1 LPCTSKT
8 RNEVHMKK
16 FPLLS
21 ILSSLALAHLYTAPV
36 SAQTLHPEL
45 LFEKNLVVAS
55 YDLLEK
61 EVEKDDFDANMDTL
75 LDWGYRVGDEWG
87 KKVLVRRD
95 LRNKKLKFVEELR
108 RTAKATA
115 KVANGTGF
123 YLGQFNGFH
132 LIATNY
138 HVHLRL
144 VTEPEDYK
152 EIEFPFLDLS
162 FNFGRTFGAW
172 LEIDLALFAINM
184 ESKWDRKKLQSV
196 AKNFSFDYPITRNQK
211 LLTVGFGRAKNHYI
225 EMVGTWDSDCKVF
238 SGDNEFKTKY
248 GLDEKGKIVG
258 TWSFAVGCEASLGD
272 SGSPVVTRDTGDI
285 IGILWGVAPKTPIA
299 QSSQSLDNMIKE
311 NSPAIWKELNYAV
324 PATKIKEFLLEKIK
338 SGAITDEVERKTIL
352 AFLGVDSSP

>member
-1 LPCTSKT
+1 
-8 RNEVHMKK
+8 MKY
-16 FPLLS
+16 PTLLS
-21 ILSSLALAHLYTAPV
+21 ILFCLALAHLYTAPV
-36 SAQTLHPEL
+36 FAQTLPPER
-45 LFEKNLVVAS
+45 LFEKNRVAAS
-55 YDLLEK
+55 YDLFEK
-61 EVEKDDFDANMDTL
+61 EEEEEEEIDDLDALADAVA
-75 LDWGYRVGDEWG
+75 DWIYRVGDEWG
-87 KKVLVRRD
+87 KKVLVRRT

-115 KVANGTGF
+115 KVAKGTGF

-138 HVHLRL
+138 HVHMRL

-172 LEIDLALFAINM
+172 LEIDLALFAINV
-184 ESKWDRKKLQSV
+184 ESKWDRKELQSV

-211 LLTVGFGRAKNHYI
+211 LLTVGFGRAKNHYS

-238 SGDNEFKTKY
+238 SGDNEFKIKY
-248 GLDEKGKIVG
+248 GLDENGKIVA
-258 TWSFAVGCEASLGD
+258 TWAFAVGCDASDGD

-285 IGILWGVAPKTPIA
+285 IGLLWGVSPRTMA

-311 NSPAIWKELNYAV
+311 NSPAIWKNLNYAV
-324 PATKIKEFLLEKIK
+324 PAAKIKEFLLEKIK
-338 SGAITDEVERKTIL
+338 SGAITDKVERKTIL
-352 AFLGVDSSP
+352 AFLGVDSSS

>member
-1 LPCTSKT
+1 
-8 RNEVHMKK
+8 MKK

-21 ILSSLALAHLYTAPV
+21 ILISLALAHLYTTPV

-45 LFEKNLVVAS
+45 PIEKNRVVAS
-55 YDLLEK
+55 YDLFE
-61 EVEKDDFDANMDTL
+61 EEEEIDDYDAMADAVT
-75 LDWGYRVGDEWG
+75 DWVYRVGDEWG
-87 KKVLVRRD
+87 KKVLLRRD
-95 LRNKKLKFVEELR
+95 LRSKKLKFVEELR

-115 KVANGTGF
+115 IIAKGTGF

-138 HVHLRL
+138 HVHRRL
-144 VTEPEDYK
+144 VTEPEVYK

-172 LEIDLALFAINM
+172 LEIDLALLLFAINV

-211 LLTVGFGRAKNHYI
+211 LLTVGFGRAKNHYS

-258 TWSFAVGCEASLGD
+258 SWAFAVGCDASGGD
-272 SGSPVVTRDTGDI
+272 SGSPVVTRDTGNI
-285 IGILWGVAPKTPIA
+285 IGLLWGVAPRTPIA

-311 NSPAIWKELNYAV
+311 NSLAIWKNLNYAV
-324 PATKIKEFLLEKIK
+324 PAAKIKEFLLEKIK
-338 SGAITDEVERKTIL
+338 SGAITDEVERKTVL
-352 AFLGVDSSP
+352 AFLGVDSSS